1 MISKFSHGQVVS
13 TPAALDAIQ
22 QSGQTPEF
30 FLDRHVKGD
39 WGCVCGDDQK
49 ANDDALVHGTRL
61 LSAYKTLKGVRV
73 WIITEAD
80 RSATTI
86 LLPEEY

>member
-13 TPAALDAIQ
+13 TPAALATIE
-22 QSGQTPEF
+22 QSGQTPAF

-39 WGCVCGDDQK
+39 WGDVDGHDRM
-49 ANDDALVHGTRL
+49 ANDAALVEGERI
-61 LSAYKTLKGVRV
+61 LSAYKTLLGVRI

-80 RSATTI
+80 RSSTTI
-86 LLPEEY
+86 LLPTEY

>member
-13 TPAALDAIQ
+13 TPAALEAIE

-39 WGCVCGDDQK
+39 WGCVCADDQE
-49 ANDDALVHGTRL
+49 ANDAALVEGERI
-61 LSAYKTLKGVRV
+61 LSAYETLKGVRI

-80 RSATTI
+80 RSSTTI
-86 LLPEEY
+86 LLPTEY